1 MKGLLAGIVAAIVAV
16 VIGAVLFF
24 IFIDRSETTEQAQD
38 NPTYAIDGRQ
48 QTCAEFFGET
58 CDFETQDGFNRW
70 AADLDGFITEEQ
82 RMGSFARDIGF
93 TETGKIAL
101 KACVLTQSSDNTVND
116 LVEFTQ
122 RDHPEATTAQVFP
135 IWNAARWHLCPL
147 PR

>member
-1 MKGLLAGIVAAIVAV
+1 MKGLLVGVIAAVVAV

-24 IFIDRSETTEQAQD
+24 FFIDRTATTEHPQE
-38 NPTYAIDGRQ
+38 NRTYAIEGRQ

-70 AADLDGFITEEQ
+70 GDQLDEFIVDER

-101 KACVLTQSSDNTVND
+101 RACVLTQSSGNTVDD
-116 LVEFTQ
+116 LVEYTR